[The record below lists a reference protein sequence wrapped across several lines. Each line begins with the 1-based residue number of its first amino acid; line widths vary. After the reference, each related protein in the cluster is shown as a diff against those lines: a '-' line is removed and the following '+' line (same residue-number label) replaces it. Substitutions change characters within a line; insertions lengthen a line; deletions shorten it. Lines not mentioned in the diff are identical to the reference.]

1 MIKTYIN
8 NSNYRVK
15 ACQWTGNNF
24 NDLLNLDVFD
34 IFFSD
39 HNAYLHTLEDDIKIR
54 LGDYLV
60 QDECGKNQLYDQII
74 FESKFTEL

>member
-24 NDLLNLDVFD
+24 NDLLDLDVFD

-60 QDECGKNQLYDQII
+60 QDEHGKIQICEKTV
-74 FESKFTEL
+74 FEIQFNEC